1 MNPKLPSHVIQSRK
15 YLLKVHCVLD
25 TGNTKINKMQWKFQF
40 AGETSRQFCFMSS
53 DLQYRDVHIV
63 ETKWRNIEGS
73 GDSSAWRNQK
83 NLPRRGHPVQD
94 QVWSGICQIDLVMD
108 WLPGKRSGAGREC
121 GPLGEG
127 VSSSL
132 RVELGRR
139 WVAQCGEARQGGRGS
154 LCQARSSLPKGLIL
168 SHSLGDWS
176 HWRI

>member
-73 GDSSAWRNQK
+73 GNAETYITICKVDNQGK
-83 NLPRRGHPVQD
+83 FA
-94 QVWSGICQIDLVMD
+94 VW
-108 WLPGKRSGAGREC
+108 
-121 GPLGEG
+121 
-127 VSSSL
+127 L
-132 RVELGRR
+132 RKLN
-139 WVAQCGEARQGGRGS
+139 RGS
-154 LCQARSSLPKGLIL
+154 VST
-168 SHSLGDWS
+168 
-176 HWRI
+176 